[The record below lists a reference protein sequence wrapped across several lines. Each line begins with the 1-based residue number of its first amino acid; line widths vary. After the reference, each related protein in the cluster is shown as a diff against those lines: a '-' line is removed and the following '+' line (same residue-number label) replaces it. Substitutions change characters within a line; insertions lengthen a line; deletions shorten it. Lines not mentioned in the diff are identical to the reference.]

1 MTVTALLQPRGAR
14 FRAALTAVD
23 PQVAVAVAVPVEH
36 RATCRGAVGG
46 INLHLRA
53 TNSSLLGAVLA
64 YFVASTLF
72 PICHE
77 CTTIISLRDIFP

>member
-23 PQVAVAVAVPVEH
+23 LQVAVAVPVEH